1 MNWFIRRS
9 GPSLDDFMKYKDG
22 KIPFETTGE
31 LLNFPAIKDRKNKSN
46 FSHFAI
52 SGNRLMEVSND
63 GFEWWVIGYVGNPEL
78 LDLPKWDGGK
88 YKVQFDDGTIE
99 VLSSK
104 DISYS
109 CLRVVRLNDGRRGT
123 ILE

>member
-9 GPSLDDFMKYKDG
+9 GRSLDDIMKGKDG
-22 KIPFETTGE
+22 KIPFDTTEE
-31 LLNFPAIKDRKNKSN
+31 LLKIQSVKQWENHLN

-52 SGNRLMEVSND
+52 SNNCLMAVLKD

-78 LDLPKWDGGK
+78 VDLPKWDGGK